1 MIVDTSVL
9 IAILRREAGYENI
22 IAAMANASDAL
33 SISSATMVE
42 AHVVAQRLKL
52 DGLEDKLVTLIN
64 DLNISIEP
72 FSTAQVAVAATAHRK
87 FGRGSGHPAKLNF
100 GDCFSYA
107 LAKETGE
114 PLFFKGNDFAQTDI
128 VVA

>member
-9 IAILRREAGYENI
+9 IAVLRREAGYEDI
-22 IAAMANASDAL
+22 IATLANAPDAL
-33 SISSATMVE
+33 SISAATMVE

-52 DGLEDKLVTLIN
+52 DGLEEKLVALIN
-64 DLNISIEP
+64 DLGIVIEP
-72 FSTAQVAVAATAHRK
+72 FGTTQVTVAATAHRT

-114 PLFFKGNDFAQTDI
+114 PLLFKGDDFSQTDLTP
-128 VVA
+128 A